1 MEIKQW
7 YFYLANLNHQKG
19 TLSGKV
25 RPVLVIQSNSLN
37 KNNHPSTIV
46 LPLTTNVVK
55 NAKLLRINIAYNNKN
70 ELTEDSDIMIDQIIA
85 IDNKRFLKE
94 LGKLENEYI
103 PIVKEYLLH
112 VIGW

>member
-7 YFYLANLNHQKG
+7 YFYLAYLNPQKG
-19 TLSGKV
+19 TLAGKV

-46 LPLTTNVVK
+46 LPLTSNVVK
-55 NAKLLRINIAYNNKN
+55 NAKLLRLNITHTNKN

-94 LGKLENEYI
+94 IGKLENEYI
-103 PIVKEYLLH
+103 PILKEYLLH

>member
-1 MEIKQW
+1 
-7 YFYLANLNHQKG
+7 
-19 TLSGKV
+19 
-25 RPVLVIQSNSLN
+25 
-37 KNNHPSTIV
+37 
-46 LPLTTNVVK
+46 VVK
-55 NAKLLRINIAYNNKN
+55 NAKLLRINITHNNKN

-94 LGKLENEYI
+94 IGKLENEYI

>member
-1 MEIKQW
+1 
-7 YFYLANLNHQKG
+7 
-19 TLSGKV
+19 
-25 RPVLVIQSNSLN
+25 LVIQSNSLN
-37 KNNHPSTIV
+37 KSNHPSTIV

-55 NAKLLRINIAYNNKN
+55 NAKLLRINITHNNKN

-94 LGKLENEYI
+94 IGKLENEYI